1 MFPISLDAYPN
12 KRYKG
17 YVAKIVPTA
26 DRAKATVLVK
36 VGFNSYDE
44 RVLPEMSAKVL
55 FLSEKDLS
63 DIDSQELLLVIPQS
77 AITAQNGKNIVY
89 RVNNEVA
96 YETEVTLGQKIGS
109 HIEIIH
115 GLNIGDRVIRNLNGR
130 ISDGM
135 NVKVK

>member
-1 MFPISLDAYPN
+1 
-12 KRYKG
+12 
-17 YVAKIVPTA
+17 
-26 DRAKATVLVK
+26 
-36 VGFNSYDE
+36 
-44 RVLPEMSAKVL
+44 MSAKVL